1 MADNALTP
9 LIVKIWIPDQK
20 FNVIV
25 SLHEN
30 IQSSV
35 KSDRSAS
42 DRFYV

>member
-9 LIVKIWIPDQK
+9 LTAKIWIPGK
-20 FNVIV
+20 RFNVII

-30 IQSSV
+30 IQASI

-42 DRFYV
+42 DPKYI